1 MKLSENEAGVSEATN
16 LPINNNLLTLNILTS
31 LSYTLTQA
39 LSLSYTCHVTNPP
52 KLKTQKDVDSIISH
66 LQNHIYDYDV
76 IVNSSP
82 LHDDVIIKTKREFK
96 RAECR
101 SIMTGLQI
109 CESPQGVAPV
119 LVKLLDMPDHHRELR
134 RKRLRGV
141 FVDVRWGWVVED
153 AVEVLLRVAK
163 SGTV

>member
-1 MKLSENEAGVSEATN
+1 DK
-16 LPINNNLLTLNILTS
+16 
-31 LSYTLTQA
+31 
-39 LSLSYTCHVTNPP
+39 HV
-52 KLKTQKDVDSIISH
+52 L
-66 LQNHIYDYDV
+66 
-76 IVNSSP
+76 
-82 LHDDVIIKTKREFK
+82 
-96 RAECR
+96 
-101 SIMTGLQI
+101 I
-109 CESPQGVAPV
+109 CVAQGVAPV